1 MMMITKMF
9 NLDIKNWII
18 FILVG
23 LLIISLILSR
33 GIKINKYEDEI
44 NKLNKENIELLN
56 DVDSLKQVNSELDL
70 LLKKIDIKLNENNKR
85 IDKSLSILNDLKN
98 KKNEIPNYVGG
109 LSAYDTAN
117 ALSEYLE
124 TRTKS
129 NNNNK

>member
-1 MMMITKMF
+1 MMITKMF